1 MSQQEL
7 LRIIT
12 RALEGI
18 GIPYMVTGSFVSSL
32 QGEPR
37 ATHDIDIV
45 ITINPSQTDKM
56 FQAFSPSEFY
66 INLQSIVHAINQKG
80 MFNIIHSREGLKI
93 DFWILTDSPFDQSRF
108 SRRYP
113 EDFREMRIY
122 VSRAEDTILAKLRW
136 AKVSGGSEKQFFD
149 ALRVYEVQYGNLD
162 LNYLEKWVIELD
174 LDSLWSRLIKEAHT
188 I

>member
-18 GIPYMVTGSFVSSL
+18 DIPYMVTGSFASSL

-45 ITINPSQTDKM
+45 ITLDPSQVNKIIQS
-56 FQAFSPSEFY
+56 FPSTEFY
-66 INLQSIVHAINQKG
+66 INPQSIVHAINQQG

-108 SRRYP
+108 SRRY
-113 EDFREMRIY
+113 
-122 VSRAEDTILAKLRW
+122 
-136 AKVSGGSEKQFFD
+136 SEEF
-149 ALRVYEVQYGNLD
+149 
-162 LNYLEKWVIELD
+162 
-174 LDSLWSRLIKEAHT
+174 
-188 I
+188 